1 MNLASV
7 CTRTVHS
14 TSSDRPLAE
23 AAGRMLKHHVGALV
37 VVDADDG
44 SCRPVGIVTDRDIV
58 CGQVNRAAN
67 LHCLSVA
74 DVMTVK
80 PLTLPEHTGVAE
92 AIEAMTQMGV
102 RRVVVVNE
110 AGNLTGIVSI
120 DDLLPVVADEL
131 GVLARLLRTHPN
143 SLEAAR

>member
-80 PLTLPEHTGVAE
+80 PLTLLDSSGIAE
-92 AIEAMTQMGV
+92 AIDCMSQIGV
-102 RRVVVVNE
+102 RRLLVEND
-110 AGNLTGIVSI
+110 AGDLSGIVSI

-131 GVLARLLRTHPN
+131 GVLARLLRSHPVPGN
-143 SLEAAR
+143 